1 MKLGIVI
8 FISILSTF
16 NISSYNSINSNS
28 NAIVGT
34 WLTGSGKGK
43 VKITQ
48 NGNLFEGT
56 IVWLKDPLV
65 NGKPDLDDLNPQKEL
80 RSRPVMGIKVLTGL
94 KYNTSSGKWEEGT
107 IYDPENGK
115 FYSCNISQVDDKKI
129 HLRGFIGISLIGRT
143 DTWYKVRD
151 IN

>member
-1 MKLGIVI
+1 MKLVIVL
-8 FISILSTF
+8 FFSILSSLNLTTTLL
-16 NISSYNSINSNS
+16 INTNS
-28 NAIVGT
+28 NAIIGT

-65 NGKPDLDDLNPQKEL
+65 NGKPDLDDLNPQKDL
-80 RSRPVMGIKVLTGL
+80 RSRPVMGIKVLSGL
-94 KYNTSSGKWEEGT
+94 KFNASSNKWEEGT

-115 FYSCNISQVDDKKI
+115 SYSCNITQVDEKKI
-129 HLRGFIGISLIGRT
+129 HLRGYIGISLIGRT